1 MNLLFFRNS
10 IRFLFKK
17 KNYLLINLLGLGIG
31 MASFLILFLYVYN
44 DFTYNYF
51 NKNLANIYRVREGS
65 GVQTKGTFFPKIV
78 EQVPE
83 VENGSRI
90 FEWDGFRVSY
100 GDKMFEEKIK
110 YVDKGF
116 FSVFSFPFVEGPVG
130 NGIADKYG
138 VVISREFA
146 QKYFGNEPAL
156 GKKLQVRFDNIF
168 LQVNG
173 VVDIPQ
179 NSSIKFNLMASYET
193 GEQISPWIKGV
204 HDWYNTFSA
213 TYLLLRDGANPK
225 AVLAKL
231 QQIADANF
239 QTGGGKVPEI
249 NLLPFADFHATEESN
264 RTLIIILSIIAIGI
278 LSIAMVNFINLT
290 VTNSLSRGKEI
301 GIKKVV
307 GAGKWFLFRQIISES
322 LMVSFLSLLIAC
334 FLTEFFLPT
343 FNQLFNTQLHFNVF
357 SNNTLLFLLL
367 AVWLFVGSVAGL
379 ISALMSGQASLL
391 QNMKGQLGK
400 SAKITVARY
409 SLVTVQFA
417 VAIMLISGTL
427 IIKKQ
432 ITFMM
437 NNDPKF
443 DKENVVVAQLES
455 WQFQNQEVASAKYK
469 LIADN
474 LMKSPYVE
482 SICFSQATPG
492 NYQSNYNNFYPED
505 NKSGESIHLRKVYV
519 GRNYIKTF
527 GLKLIDGEGFDKDD
541 ASYKNCV
548 VLNKTAMAKLGY
560 TNAGEQVLHEG
571 SASGESYKII
581 GETEDFAY
589 QSVQYEVEPLA
600 HFFVDTED
608 YTNWSYL
615 SVKSKPGMAL
625 KVVDLLR
632 SEWESTQPSA
642 AASYFFADDKLNEQ
656 YREYDKV
663 NQIVAWFSAVAVAL
677 SCIGL
682 FALSAYAVSRRNKE
696 VGIRKVNGAKT
707 AEVVILLNREF
718 LRWVAFA
725 ALVAVPLSWFGL
737 HKWLESFALKTTL
750 SWWVFALAGLLA
762 LGIALLTVSWQSWK
776 AATRNPVEAL
786 RYE

>member
-1 MNLLFFRNS
+1 
-10 IRFLFKK
+10 
-17 KNYLLINLLGLGIG
+17 
-31 MASFLILFLYVYN
+31 
-44 DFTYNYF
+44 
-51 NKNLANIYRVREGS
+51 
-65 GVQTKGTFFPKIV
+65 
-78 EQVPE
+78 
-83 VENGSRI
+83 
-90 FEWDGFRVSY
+90 
-100 GDKMFEEKIK
+100 
-110 YVDKGF
+110 
-116 FSVFSFPFVEGPVG
+116 
-130 NGIADKYG
+130 
-138 VVISREFA
+138 
-146 QKYFGNEPAL
+146 
-156 GKKLQVRFDNIF
+156 
-168 LQVNG
+168 
-173 VVDIPQ
+173 
-179 NSSIKFNLMASYET
+179 
-193 GEQISPWIKGV
+193 
-204 HDWYNTFSA
+204 
-213 TYLLLRDGANPK
+213 
-225 AVLAKL
+225 
-231 QQIADANF
+231 
-239 QTGGGKVPEI
+239 
-249 NLLPFADFHATEESN
+249 
-264 RTLIIILSIIAIGI
+264 
-278 LSIAMVNFINLT
+278 
-290 VTNSLSRGKEI
+290 
-301 GIKKVV
+301 
-307 GAGKWFLFRQIISES
+307 
-322 LMVSFLSLLIAC
+322 
-334 FLTEFFLPT
+334 
-343 FNQLFNTQLHFNVF
+343 
-357 SNNTLLFLLL
+357 
-367 AVWLFVGSVAGL
+367 
-379 ISALMSGQASLL
+379 
-391 QNMKGQLGK
+391 
-400 SAKITVARY
+400 
-409 SLVTVQFA
+409 
-417 VAIMLISGTL
+417 
-427 IIKKQ
+427 
-432 ITFMM
+432 
-437 NNDPKF
+437 
-443 DKENVVVAQLES
+443 
-455 WQFQNQEVASAKYK
+455 
-469 LIADN
+469 
-474 LMKSPYVE
+474 MKSPYVE

-492 NYQSNYNNFYPED
+492 NYQSNYNTFYPED

-589 QSVQYEVEPLA
+589 QSVQYEVEPLS
-600 HFFVDTED
+600 HFFVDTEF

-718 LRWVAFA
+718 LRWVTFA